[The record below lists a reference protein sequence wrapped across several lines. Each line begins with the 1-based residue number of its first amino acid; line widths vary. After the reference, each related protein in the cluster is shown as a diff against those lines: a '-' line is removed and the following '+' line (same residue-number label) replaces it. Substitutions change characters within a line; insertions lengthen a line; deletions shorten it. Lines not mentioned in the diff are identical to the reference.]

1 MGAMKPSSIERALE
15 AMESMQK
22 GKPYSLRPDD
32 PKRKL
37 ADELARLAR
46 ELKIKPVIIGG
57 LAVNHHGYLRVTAD
71 VVLLLSKDDAVV
83 LFRRLKTELGWKRY
97 HEGFKNTFLD
107 VAVDLCVEGE
117 RTSPA
122 WAEVFPNPADLQK
135 QPTRPLPVLKLPD
148 LIALKAM
155 SGRAKDEGDAVELLK
170 RHPARIASVHR
181 AARAL
186 LHTDE
191 AGRFLDSVVARAKD
205 EIARR
210 R

>member
-1 MGAMKPSSIERALE
+1 MKASSVERALE

-71 VVLLLSKDDAVV
+71 VDLLLSREDATV
-83 LFRRLKTELGWKRY
+83 LMRHLKGELGWKRF

-107 VAVDLCVEGE
+107 VSFDMCVEGE

-122 WAEVFPNPADLQK
+122 WAETFPDPADLR
-135 QPTRPLPVLKLPD
+135 TLRVRPLPVIDLPEV
-148 LIALKAM
+148 IALKAM
-155 SGRAKDEGDAVELLK
+155 SGRAKDDGDSVELLK
-170 RHPARIASVHR
+170 RHARRVDALHR
-181 AARAL
+181 DARARL
-186 LHTDE
+186 KTDE
-191 AGRFLDSVVARAKD
+191 AKRHLDAVVARAKD
-205 EIARR
+205 EIAQGR
-210 R
+210 